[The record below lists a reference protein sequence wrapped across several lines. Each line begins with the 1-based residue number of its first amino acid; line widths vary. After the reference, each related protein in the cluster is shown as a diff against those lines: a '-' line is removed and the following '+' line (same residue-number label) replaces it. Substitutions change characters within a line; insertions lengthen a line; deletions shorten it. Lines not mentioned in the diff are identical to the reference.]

1 MKRLK
6 LDTVIQVFEKEELE
20 ASEKELLD
28 RALAACDLAH
38 APYSHFQ
45 VGVSLLLNNGQIVDG
60 ANQENAAYPMCICA
74 EPVALS
80 NAKVNYPGAIIQ
92 MMAIRVKSKKNH
104 ISEPAAPCGACRQII
119 SEYEQRQQ
127 APIAILLQGE
137 TGVVY
142 KTEGIAS
149 LLPLSFDASF
159 LD

>member
-6 LDTVIQVFEKEELE
+6 LDTVIQIFEKEELVANE
-20 ASEKELLD
+20 RELLQ
-28 RALAACDLAH
+28 RALAACELAH

-45 VGVSLLLNNGQIVDG
+45 VGVSLRLDNGQIVDG

-80 NAKVNYPGAIIQ
+80 NAKVNYPTAVIQ
-92 MMAIRVKSKKNH
+92 VMAIRVKSKKNS

-127 APIAILLQGE
+127 APITILLQGE

-142 KTEGIAS
+142 RMEGIAG

-159 LD
+159 LG

>member
-6 LDTVIQVFEKEELE
+6 LDTVIQIFEKEELAPIE
-20 ASEKELLD
+20 NELLNQ
-28 RALAACDLAH
+28 ALAACDLAH

-45 VGVSLLLNNGQIVDG
+45 VGVSLLLDNEKIVVG

-80 NAKVNYPGAIIQ
+80 NAKVNYPEAVIQ
-92 MMAIRVKSKKNH
+92 MMAIRVKSKKNQ
-104 ISEPAAPCGACRQII
+104 INQPAAPCGACRQMI
-119 SEYEQRQQ
+119 SEYEYRQQ
-127 APIAILLQGE
+127 APITILLQGE
-137 TGVVY
+137 TGEIY
-142 KTEGIAS
+142 KMEGIAG

>member
-1 MKRLK
+1 VKRLK
-6 LDTVIQVFEKEELE
+6 LDTVIQVFEKEELV
-20 ASEKELLD
+20 ASEKELLH

-45 VGVSLLLNNGQIVDG
+45 VGVSLLLDNGQIVNG

-80 NAKVNYPGAIIQ
+80 NAKVNYPTAVIQ

-104 ISEPAAPCGACRQII
+104 VGQPAAPCGACRQII

-127 APIAILLQGE
+127 APITMLLQGE

-142 KTEGIAS
+142 KMEGISS

-159 LD
+159 LE